1 MSEIIEPQEISVMS
15 LNGDGTQEN
24 PYQITTVAEFR
35 GMNDSTAYFKLM
47 NDLDVND
54 SEWAT
59 NWAQADIA
67 FYSFDGDGHEIRNV
81 NNAGSTYTLSIT
93 GGNFITNINFANW
106 VKDGGT
112 SIINYTSTNA
122 TISQVKMS
130 ITVNNITSL
139 FDVPTSSSVRLTV
152 ENTSISL
159 TGTIGNLGHISNLA
173 ALQWTNVAI
182 KLNGVIFLGNKSY
195 NGYLI
200 NCGNNAA
207 STINKLSITGSATIN
222 NQRDIALN
230 CYTVLSSYIALDMI
244 DSPYLPLSFTSGT
257 PLTACFYD
265 QELAGITMAA
275 QTNLHALTTAQ
286 CKDKDYLN
294 SIGFVVV

>member
-1 MSEIIEPQEISVMS
+1 MI
-15 LNGDGTQEN
+15 GTGTQLD

-35 GMNDSTAYFKLM
+35 GMNNASAYFKLM
-47 NDLDVND
+47 NNLDVND
-54 SEWAT
+54 SEWAS
-59 NWAQADIA
+59 NWTQADIA
-67 FYSFDGDGHEIRNV
+67 FYSLDGDGHEIRNV

-139 FDVPTSSSVRLTV
+139 FDIPTSSSVRLIV

-159 TGTIGNLGHISNLA
+159 AGTIGSLGHISNLA

-182 KLNGVIFLGNKSY
+182 KLNGVIFLGGKFSSE
-195 NGYLI
+195 YLI
-200 NCGNNAA
+200 NCGSSGAG
-207 STINKLSITGSATIN
+207 TINKLSITGSATIN
-222 NQRDIALN
+222 NQRDIALR

-244 DSPYLPLSFTSGT
+244 DSPYLPLSFASGSAAT
-257 PLTACFYD
+257 TCFYD
-265 QELAGITMAA
+265 KDLMGETLTA
-275 QTNLHALTTAQ
+275 QTNVHALTTAQ